1 MQRLLHRVL
10 AARLSN
16 YASLFSSQR
25 GFTEMDGTLANTM
38 ILHEYL
44 DECSEVKHIPSCLWM
59 SGRHLTQCH
68 TVLSPGHWVVSE
80 FQTRYTNTLWPL
92 LTPLHPLIV
101 IFVLIALKATLP
113 TSNARSETSASRST
127 RM

>member
-10 AARLSN
+10 VARLSN

-68 TVLSPGHWVVSE
+68 TVLSPGHWE

-101 IFVLIALKATLP
+101 IFVFIALKATLP